1 MLPGSRHLQ
10 WVASLK
16 YLGINLLSGSTLI
29 IIDSCLTKPTF
40 YKACNGIFSYCS
52 RAYVFA
58 FVKLSLFKAYI
69 FFKLILFTITYYCFL
84 IVSVVLWIS
93 LLLRLRTWCVGT
105 TAFNNYLVIN
115 CMNQL
120 KKCSLEENCRLILS
134 SNRNLI
140 SQRCT

>member
-58 FVKLSLFKAYI
+58 FVKLSLFKAYN
-69 FFKLILFTITYYCFL
+69 FFQINTVYHY
-84 IVSVVLWIS
+84 
-93 LLLRLRTWCVGT
+93 LLLLPYCIDALDLLVGKIKDLGVCWNDY
-105 TAFNNYLVIN
+105 FRQYYLVIN
-115 CMNQL
+115 V
-120 KKCSLEENCRLILS
+120 
-134 SNRNLI
+134 
-140 SQRCT
+140 